1 MPQINSPKP
10 KLALSTLIFGHFLNH
25 FYAYVIGVSLLVI
38 RQPNRLDNLVSIVVK
53 SSQQFSSELVNKM
66 VIFNRLPDLTTTQT
80 GLLVT
85 LQMIVFAVITLG
97 VGVVGDKWLRSK
109 NVFVPLGIIIMAI
122 PLFIAAYAET
132 IVGLIIAVVIVALGA
147 SLYHPVAYASIAD
160 LYEEKKGLMM
170 SLNAGLGMAGTA
182 IIPVMI
188 TIFHTR
194 FGWRNFFI
202 ALGIICLVFGVAI
215 YFALN
220 KLIEYNYTEEELEKK
235 RINKKSMNNGARA
248 KNWFKKEFLVLMTL
262 AIITCLFYSSFRSG
276 VFRISSNY
284 MAFLFVDLYNF
295 DLNTAGWVLS
305 LIFVIGGLTALLGGL
320 VSDKYTTSLTMLT
333 SLGGCAILL
342 LIIFLGSTVFP
353 LWLTIALYFLFVA
366 SLYFSAAAGTKYVA
380 ENVPQ
385 GSRSTGISLLFAF
398 PSTLAALFPFLFTK
412 IYDNPN
418 PNSKLWSIAFILLLA
433 VLGTAAASILFIRDV
448 KQGNIGK
455 RKKKT
460 ELILADN
467 TL

>member
-80 GLLVT
+80 GLLIT

-122 PLFIAAYAET
+122 PLFIASYAT
-132 IVGLIIAVVIVALGA
+132 TLVGLIIAILIVALGA
-147 SLYHPVAYASIAD
+147 SFYHPVGYAMIAD
-160 LYEEKKGLMM
+160 LYEEKKGLTM

-188 TIFHTR
+188 TIFHTK

-202 ALGIICLVFGVAI
+202 VLGIICLVFGVAI

-220 KLIEYNYTEEELEKK
+220 KLIEYNFTEEELEKK

-320 VSDKYTTSLTMLT
+320 VSDKYTTSLTMLA
-333 SLGGCAILL
+333 SLGGCAVLL
-342 LIIFLGSTVFP
+342 LIIFLGSAAFP

-366 SLYFSAAAGTKYVA
+366 SLYFSAAAGTKYV
-380 ENVPQ
+380 
-385 GSRSTGISLLFAF
+385 
-398 PSTLAALFPFLFTK
+398 
-412 IYDNPN
+412 
-418 PNSKLWSIAFILLLA
+418 
-433 VLGTAAASILFIRDV
+433 
-448 KQGNIGK
+448 
-455 RKKKT
+455 
-460 ELILADN
+460 
-467 TL
+467 

>member
-1 MPQINSPKP
+1 MPQVKSPKP
-10 KLALSTLIFGHFLNH
+10 KLALTTLIFGHFINH
-25 FYAYVIGVSLLVI
+25 FYAYVLGVSLLVI
-38 RQPNRLDNLVSIVVK
+38 RQPNRLDNLYSIVIK
-53 SSQQFSSELVNKM
+53 SAKNYSAEVVNN
-66 VIFNRLPDLTTTQT
+66 ILIYNRLPDLTTTQT
-80 GLLVT
+80 GLLIT

-109 NVFVPLGIIIMAI
+109 NVFIPLGIIIMAI
-122 PLFIAAYAET
+122 HLFIAAYATT
-132 IVGLIIAVVIVALGA
+132 IVGLIIAVVIVALGS

-202 ALGIICLVFGVAI
+202 ALGIICLVLGVAI

-248 KNWFKKEFLVLMTL
+248 KNWFKKEFLVLITL

-320 VSDKYTTSLTMLT
+320 LSDKYTTSLTMLA
-333 SLGGCAILL
+333 SLGGCAVLL
-342 LIIFLGSTVFP
+342 LIIFLGSAAFP

-385 GSRSTGISLLFAF
+385 ESRSTGISLLFAF
-398 PSTLAALFPFLFTK
+398 PSTLAALFPWLFTK

-433 VLGTAAASILFIRDV
+433 LLGTTAAAFLFIRDI
-448 KQGNIGK
+448 KLGK
-455 RKKKT
+455 FGKKNKKSIPIIVDDIT
-460 ELILADN
+460 
-467 TL
+467 

>member
-1 MPQINSPKP
+1 MPQINTPKP

-53 SSQQFSSELVNKM
+53 SFQQFSSELVNKM

-80 GLLVT
+80 GLLIT

-109 NVFVPLGIIIMAI
+109 NVFVPLGIVIMAI
-122 PLFIAAYAET
+122 PLFIAAYAT
-132 IVGLIIAVVIVALGA
+132 TLVGLIIAILIVALGA
-147 SLYHPVAYASIAD
+147 SFYHPVGYAMIAD
-160 LYEEKKGLMM
+160 LYEEKKGLTM

-188 TIFHTR
+188 TIFHTK

-202 ALGIICLVFGVAI
+202 VLGIICLVFGVAI

-220 KLIEYNYTEEELEKK
+220 KLIEYNFTEEELEKK

-284 MAFLFVDLYNF
+284 MAFL
-295 DLNTAGWVLS
+295 NTAGWVLS

-320 VSDKYTTSLTMLT
+320 VSDKYTTSLTMLA
-333 SLGGCAILL
+333 SLGGCAVLL
-342 LIIFLGSTVFP
+342 LIIFLGSAAFP

-398 PSTLAALFPFLFTK
+398 PSTLAALFPWIFTK

-433 VLGTAAASILFIRDV
+433 LLGTTAAAMLFIRDIR
-448 KQGNIGK
+448 QGNIGK
-455 RKKKT
+455 RKRKT
-460 ELILADN
+460 KLITADD
-467 TL
+467 TV